1 MDMPQKNYSLG
12 QIIRYGLK
20 WILTLLLMEAMTHFF
35 YYNAFAVR
43 TKIPFC
49 FVWFLLANYY
59 YMLIIYACYQVRSA
73 FGMCIQRELSA
84 IAGAVT
90 ISCLMVCFIFI

>member
-20 WILTLLLMEAMTHFF
+20 WILNLLLMEAMTHFF

-43 TKIPFC
+43 
-49 FVWFLLANYY
+49 
-59 YMLIIYACYQVRSA
+59 
-73 FGMCIQRELSA
+73 
-84 IAGAVT
+84 
-90 ISCLMVCFIFI
+90 